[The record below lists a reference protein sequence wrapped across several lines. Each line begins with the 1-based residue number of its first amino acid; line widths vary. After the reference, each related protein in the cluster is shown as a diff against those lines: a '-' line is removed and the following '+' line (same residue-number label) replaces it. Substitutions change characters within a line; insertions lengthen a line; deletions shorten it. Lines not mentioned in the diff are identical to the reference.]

1 MSRGSGNVSASIR
14 ARVTVDSAKPIACTG
29 PMSRSTWAWIAA
41 VTRGWVCP
49 SAVTAMP
56 LAKSRYAL
64 PAVSYRRWPIPWDQL
79 RSMYRPSTGDML
91 GAARAARSRASE
103 LSKVSTGRV

>member
-1 MSRGSGNVSASIR
+1 MIAGRPVTRRASLIAPSMASDPEFRNRTVSRGSGKVSASIR

-29 PMSRSTWAWIAA
+29 PVSRSTCAWIAA

-56 LAKSRYAL
+56 LAKSR
-64 PAVSYRRWPIPWDQL
+64 
-79 RSMYRPSTGDML
+79 
-91 GAARAARSRASE
+91 
-103 LSKVSTGRV
+103 